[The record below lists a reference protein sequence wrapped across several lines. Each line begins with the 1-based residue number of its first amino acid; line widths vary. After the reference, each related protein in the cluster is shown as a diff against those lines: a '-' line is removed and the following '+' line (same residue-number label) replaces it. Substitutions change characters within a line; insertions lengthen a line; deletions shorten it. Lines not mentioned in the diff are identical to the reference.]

1 MKKRIDFITEMN
13 EIDDKFIEEAGQP
26 WVEEKQSVWYYI
38 GKVAACIA
46 LILVLGAAVLI
57 VSPEARAA
65 AQKITIQISHF
76 LGSQEDITPYTK
88 IINTTKTVDGINITL
103 KEAVLD
109 DNCLYLLIQA
119 EDTKKVAKVELGSDE
134 VKINGKTLGEIA
146 GSGASWGEESFNAGK
161 NTQLLSYGIEG
172 KSLPQMIE
180 NITLDF
186 DVYREKSSG
195 QKKTDDFPGMQKI
208 GKVHFNFSASRKELE
223 KNTRKYTPN
232 LSLTMPDGNNI
243 CIQKVQINRVNSSI
257 LIKCDEKFV
266 SEAGVYLKGHDD
278 KGNVVCYGGTF
289 YNKKKGTILLQSTQ
303 NIMNDKEQ
311 KEMQKKKEKGTKPLP
326 DEDATYM
333 TLQFYYP
340 VIQNRT
346 TTKEEDGRIAEEWVT
361 STDEIEAIGK
371 EFRVNLIW

>member
-26 WVEEKQSVWYYI
+26 WVEKKRPAWYYI

-46 LILVLGAAVLI
+46 LILALGAAVLI
-57 VSPEARAA
+57 VSPEARVA

-119 EDTKKVAKVELGSDE
+119 EDTKKEAKVELGSDE
-134 VKINGKTLGEIA
+134 VKMNGKTLGEIA
-146 GSGASWGEESFNAGK
+146 GSGGIWGEGSSNVRK
-161 NTQLLSYGIEG
+161 NTHLLSYSIEG
-172 KSLPQMIE
+172 EFLPQIIE

-186 DVYREKSSG
+186 DVYREKSTS
-195 QKKTDDFPGMQKI
+195 QKKTDDFPDTQKI
-208 GKVHFNFSASRKELE
+208 GKVHFSFSASRKELE
-223 KNTRKYTPN
+223 KSTRKYIPN
-232 LSLTMPDGNNI
+232 LSLTMPDGNI
-243 CIQKVQINRVNSSI
+243 VSIEKVQINRVNSSI

-278 KGNVVCYGGTF
+278 KGNVVCYEGNF

-303 NIMNDKEQ
+303 DIMNDKER
-311 KEMQKKKEKGTKPLP
+311 KEMQKKNEKGTKPLP
-326 DEDATYM
+326 DENATYM
-333 TLQFYYP
+333 TLCFYYP

-346 TTKEEDGRIAEEWVT
+346 TTKEEGGRIAEEWVT
-361 STDEIEAIGK
+361 STDEIEAVGK
-371 EFRVNLIW
+371 EFRVNLIQ

>member
-26 WVEEKQSVWYYI
+26 WVEEKQPVWYYI

-119 EDTKKVAKVELGSDE
+119 EDTKKEAKVEIGSDE

-146 GSGASWGEESFNAGK
+146 GSGGNWGEESSNVRK
-161 NTQLLSYGIEG
+161 NTHLLSYSIEG
-172 KSLPQMIE
+172 ESLPQMIE

-186 DVYREKSSG
+186 NVYREKGTSL
-195 QKKTDDFPGMQKI
+195 KETDDFPDTQKI

-223 KNTRKYTPN
+223 KNTRNYTPN
-232 LSLTMPDGNNI
+232 LSLTMPDGNVV

-278 KGNVVCYGGTF
+278 KGNVVCYEGTF

-326 DEDATYM
+326 DEDAAYM

-371 EFRVNLIW
+371 EFRVNLIR